1 MRICLV
7 TPFAWS
13 QPHDVN
19 EHVAASRS
27 SCGALG
33 HEVTVLAPS
42 TRAADLLAG
51 RRALQRGESAD
62 VIAVGPAVPISRR
75 SQMGVPVG
83 VQANLSLAL
92 QQGRFDVVH
101 GFEPGLPSLSYLA
114 LRDSDALGRRDVRL
128 AEPARLS
135 RRPARSARSCSARLD
150 ALIALTEPARAA
162 AEQRFPGDYRL
173 LSPGVDTTL
182 FAPAAKTST
191 IVVELRPNERVIA
204 RGVLDELHDL
214 PGWEV
219 VLLRTRPLIARPTIP
234 RALARRVHL
243 RTARDGAVARRAAER
258 GGDLRA
264 RASTAWRA
272 SASRRPQPAARSP
285 SRRAASSQPELAAAA
300 AARLAEHEDV
310 RVREGAKARAE
321 AEPQT
326 FAAVAAELAE
336 LYSGLAGR
344 RRPPRRAE
352 PLADRPWIV
361 ADLHM
366 HTSWSH
372 DCAVDAGELVDHA
385 IGRRARRDRRHRPQ
399 RLRRRARGGRLR
411 ARAAT

>member
-19 EHVAASRS
+19 EHVSGVAVELRR
-27 SCGALG
+27 LG
-33 HEVTVLAPS
+33 HEVTVIAPS

-114 LRDSDALGRRDVRL
+114 LRDSDALGVATFASPNRL
-128 AEPARLS
+128 GYP
-135 RRPARSARSCSARLD
+135 PARSQREKLLARLD

-182 FAPAAKTST
+182 FTPAVKTNT
-191 IVVELRPNERVIA
+191 IVVELRPN
-204 RGVLDELHDL
+204 
-214 PGWEV
+214 
-219 VLLRTRPLIARPTIP
+219 
-234 RALARRVHL
+234 
-243 RTARDGAVARRAAER
+243 
-258 GGDLRA
+258 
-264 RASTAWRA
+264 
-272 SASRRPQPAARSP
+272 
-285 SRRAASSQPELAAAA
+285 
-300 AARLAEHEDV
+300 
-310 RVREGAKARAE
+310 
-321 AEPQT
+321 
-326 FAAVAAELAE
+326 
-336 LYSGLAGR
+336 
-344 RRPPRRAE
+344 
-352 PLADRPWIV
+352 
-361 ADLHM
+361 
-366 HTSWSH
+366 
-372 DCAVDAGELVDHA
+372 
-385 IGRRARRDRRHRPQ
+385 
-399 RLRRRARGGRLR
+399 
-411 ARAAT
+411 

>member
-1 MRICLV
+1 M
-7 TPFAWS
+7 
-13 QPHDVN
+13 
-19 EHVAASRS
+19 
-27 SCGALG
+27 
-33 HEVTVLAPS
+33 TVIAPS

-114 LRDSDALGRRDVRL
+114 LRDSDALGVATFVSPNRL
-128 AEPARLS
+128 GYP
-135 RRPARSARSCSARLD
+135 PARSQREKLLARLD

-182 FAPAAKTST
+182 FAPAAKTNT

-204 RGVLDELHDL
+204 RGVMEELHDL

-219 VLLRTRPLIARPTIP
+219 VLLRTRPLIARPSIP

-243 RTARDGAVARRAAER
+243 RTARDGAARAALLNSAAIFVPGVDGLARVRLEAAAA
-258 GGDLRA
+258 GCALAEPPGRA
-264 RASTAWRA
+264 E
-272 SASRRPQPAARSP
+272 
-285 SRRAASSQPELAAAA
+285 QPELAAAA

-310 RVREGAKARAE
+310 RVR
-321 AEPQT
+321 
-326 FAAVAAELAE
+326 
-336 LYSGLAGR
+336 AGR
-344 RRPPRRAE
+344 EGPRRGRA
-352 PLADRPWIV
+352 ADVRR
-361 ADLHM
+361 
-366 HTSWSH
+366 
-372 DCAVDAGELVDHA
+372 G
-385 IGRRARRDRRHRPQ
+385 GGRARRA
-399 RLRRRARGGRLR
+399 LRRPG
-411 ARAAT
+411 